1 LVFSSHLQNKLSI
14 MGFAQEVANFPREI
28 GKAFALNRKQ
38 ALVFL
43 TCWWCWTLGS
53 MNFYLLPYT
62 QPAVAKTLGV
72 ETSKIAEANTT
83 TMLSRAIGAAIFGV
97 LSDQYGRKIPLVVDL
112 ILMGV
117 FTLSS
122 GFVHTY
128 GQFVAVRFLFGEY
141 SLAAVYH
148 TIGCVN
154 RASRYYLWRFVRC

>member
-1 LVFSSHLQNKLSI
+1 VIIFHLAFSFHLQIKLSI

-28 GKAFALNRKQ
+28 GKAFTLNRKQ

-72 ETSKIAEANTT
+72 QTSKIAEANTT
-83 TMLSRAIGAAIFGV
+83 TMLSRAIGAAILGV

-112 ILMGV
+112 ILMAV
-117 FTLSS
+117 FTLCS

-141 SLAAVYH
+141 DLAALYH
-148 TIGCVN
+148 TI
-154 RASRYYLWRFVRC
+154 